1 MLIFACKKDLR
12 NEPRYDEK
20 KKLIPVKKGAAKA
33 KSLFPEEHQHE
44 ILKLMQWFLSKLR
57 PHSKHMFEHIVRSL
71 RK

>member
-1 MLIFACKKDLR
+1 MLIFACKKDCR

-44 ILKLMQWFLSKLR
+44 ILKLMQWFL
-57 PHSKHMFEHIVRSL
+57 
-71 RK
+71 

>member
-1 MLIFACKKDLR
+1 MLIFACKKDCR

-44 ILKLMQWFLSKLR
+44 ILKLM
-57 PHSKHMFEHIVRSL
+57 
-71 RK
+71 